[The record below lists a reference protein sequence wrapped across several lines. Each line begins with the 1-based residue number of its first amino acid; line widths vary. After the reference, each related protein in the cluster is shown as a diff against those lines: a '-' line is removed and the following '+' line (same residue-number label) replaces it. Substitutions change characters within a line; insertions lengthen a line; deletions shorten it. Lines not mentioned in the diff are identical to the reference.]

1 MPAKQSR
8 QYEISGFHH
17 SVDEIVALLGWYA
30 AYVGSC
36 AVLEPRGAK
45 TSQQAVFCIN
55 SWHYCESKGISY
67 IKYEINFLFIYFL
80 IDDSISWLYRKHVN
94 LMAELTFIMKLIHC

>member
-17 SVDEIVALLGWYA
+17 SVDEIIALLGWYA

-36 AVLEPRGAK
+36 AV
-45 TSQQAVFCIN
+45 
-55 SWHYCESKGISY
+55 
-67 IKYEINFLFIYFL
+67 
-80 IDDSISWLYRKHVN
+80 
-94 LMAELTFIMKLIHC
+94 